1 MKVYL
6 ASGEYNLHQV
16 RSKHISRTLGAI
28 PFLGFNLEVILFVR
42 RPGGDETTPPP
53 ITVAPG
59 KHIEGKKRLGDGA
72 TGPAHVEDGPSWLK
86 TSRCRQFSEPFF
98 WRKQLFFTV
107 ELEGLILNL
116 RCDWLE
122 VKPLNYLQSAM
133 KALRE
138 ESNIFV
144 QTDLHWDK
152 NPQGKEKGEGR
163 RRPMETLGSKETRK
177 PAGAR
182 PDIIFFDTVDS
193 RVRLRLKQKFHLF
206 QTSVLEK
213 KLDIN
218 IRTTYV
224 VSVAFVH
231 IECIIIAGETVWIHS
246 TEDIQLI
253 SLLSLCISLNV
264 FFQWKDKYI
273 SIVFYCIKLQ
283 NS

>member
-1 MKVYL
+1 
-6 ASGEYNLHQV
+6 
-16 RSKHISRTLGAI
+16 
-28 PFLGFNLEVILFVR
+28 
-42 RPGGDETTPPP
+42 
-53 ITVAPG
+53 
-59 KHIEGKKRLGDGA
+59 
-72 TGPAHVEDGPSWLK
+72 
-86 TSRCRQFSEPFF
+86 
-98 WRKQLFFTV
+98 
-107 ELEGLILNL
+107 
-116 RCDWLE
+116 
-122 VKPLNYLQSAM
+122 
-133 KALRE
+133 
-138 ESNIFV
+138 
-144 QTDLHWDK
+144 
-152 NPQGKEKGEGR
+152 
-163 RRPMETLGSKETRK
+163 METLGSKETRK